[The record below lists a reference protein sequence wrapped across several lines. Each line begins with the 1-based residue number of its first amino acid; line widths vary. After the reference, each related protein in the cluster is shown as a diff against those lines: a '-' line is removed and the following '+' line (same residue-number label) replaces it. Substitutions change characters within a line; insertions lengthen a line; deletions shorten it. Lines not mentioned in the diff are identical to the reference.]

1 MAQSEAG
8 ADAAATADRP
18 ASAPR
23 TENPGLFAGAKAAG
37 GSLNGAAGKFG
48 AIAQAA
54 KQAASAVQSLPKDG
68 AQALLA
74 PIGQAGMAAIAG
86 KLPDGT
92 TALDTYG
99 VSSAGKPAAAV
110 ASTLGL
116 PGSLPRIGAEVPPS
130 IPKKSVI

>member
-1 MAQSEAG
+1 VALPEAG
-8 ADAAATADRP
+8 AAAAATAATSDRP
-18 ASAPR
+18 APTPR
-23 TENPGLFAGAKAAG
+23 AQTLGLLAGAKAAA

-48 AIAQAA
+48 AIAQATE
-54 KQAASAVQSLPKDG
+54 QAASAVQSLPKGG

-74 PIGQAGMAAIAG
+74 PVGQAAMATVAS

-99 VSSAGKPAAAV
+99 VSSADKPAAAV

-116 PGSLPRIGAEVPPS
+116 PGSLPRIGADM
-130 IPKKSVI
+130 KR